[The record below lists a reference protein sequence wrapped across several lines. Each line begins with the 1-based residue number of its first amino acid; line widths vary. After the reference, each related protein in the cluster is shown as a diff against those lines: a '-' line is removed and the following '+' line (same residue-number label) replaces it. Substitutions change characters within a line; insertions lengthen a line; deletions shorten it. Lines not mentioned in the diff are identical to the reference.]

1 MNLEEKKKKE
11 EEIIEEEF
19 DLDEFTEEV
28 VKKNKPLS
36 DGVLAGLAATTITYA
51 VNTGRNEYFESVKK
65 DTYAYEFS
73 ALLDSKTCNRCLSLD
88 GRVIEANDSA
98 YQEQM
103 PSLHI
108 FCRCLWIRIDKSED
122 DLPKITG
129 IPENIPTEFNEIPKY
144 PTLRKDQKEARIE
157 VEKRIKR
164 LEKKVKKYETS
175 ETYPNRVK
183 SLSKTISGLKRA
195 L

>member
-1 MNLEEKKKKE
+1 MNLAEKKIE

-19 DLDEFTEEV
+19 DLDEFAETV
-28 VKKNKPLS
+28 VMKNKPLS
-36 DGVLAGLAATTITYA
+36 DSVMAGLAATTITYA
-51 VNTGRNEYFESVKK
+51 VNAGRNEYFESVKK
-65 DTYAYEFS
+65 DTYAYMYS
-73 ALLDSKTCNRCLSLD
+73 ALIDSKTCSRCISLD
-88 GRVIEANDSA
+88 GRVVEVSDQSYMDYASP
-98 YQEQM
+98 Q
-103 PSLHI
+103 HI
-108 FCRCLWIRIDKSED
+108 SCRCLWIRIDKSED

-129 IPENIPTEFNEIPKY
+129 IPESIPTEFNEIPKY
-144 PTLRKDQKEARIE
+144 PTLRKDQKSARIE

-164 LEKKVKKYETS
+164 LERKVKTYERT